1 MSKVGKFLDSLNVG
15 AVAIGLLCIIAC
27 HDVVEIDKVNKLNRE
42 LRDKEE
48 IITSLTEKNNEQF
61 GIICNLKIEKSE
73 LECKIEEMQNE

>member
-1 MSKVGKFLDSLNVG
+1 MSKVKKYLDNLNVG

-27 HDVVEIDKVNKLNRE
+27 HDVVEMDKVNKLNGE
-42 LRDKEE
+42 LRAKEE
-48 IITSLTEKNNEQF
+48 IITSLTKKNDELF

>member
-1 MSKVGKFLDSLNVG
+1 MSKVRKFLDSLNVG

-42 LRDKEE
+42 LRAKEE

>member
-27 HDVVEIDKVNKLNRE
+27 HDVVEMDKVNKLNGE
-42 LRDKEE
+42 LRAKEE
-48 IITSLTEKNNEQF
+48 IITSLTKKNDELF

>member
-1 MSKVGKFLDSLNVG
+1 MKKYLDNLNVG

>member
-1 MSKVGKFLDSLNVG
+1 MSKVKKYLDNLNVG

-27 HDVVEIDKVNKLNRE
+27 HDVVEIDKVNKLRKE
-42 LRDKEE
+42 LRAKEE

>member
-1 MSKVGKFLDSLNVG
+1 MFKVGKFLDSLNVG

>member
-1 MSKVGKFLDSLNVG
+1 MSKVRKFLDSLNVG

-27 HDVVEIDKVNKLNRE
+27 HDVVEIDKVNKLSRE
-42 LRDKEE
+42 LRAKEE

>member
-15 AVAIGLLCIIAC
+15 AVAIGLLCVVAC
-27 HDVVEIDKVNKLNRE
+27 HDVVEMDKVNKLNGE
-42 LRDKEE
+42 LRAKEE
-48 IITSLTEKNNEQF
+48 IITSLTKKNDELF

>member
-15 AVAIGLLCIIAC
+15 AVAIGLLCVIAC
-27 HDVVEIDKVNKLNRE
+27 HDVVEMDKVNKLNGE
-42 LRDKEE
+42 LRAKEE
-48 IITSLTEKNNEQF
+48 IITSLTKKNDELF

>member
-1 MSKVGKFLDSLNVG
+1 MFKVKKYLDNLNVG
-15 AVAIGLLCIIAC
+15 AVAIGLLCVIAC
-27 HDVVEIDKVNKLNRE
+27 HDVVEMDKVNKLNGE
-42 LRDKEE
+42 LRAKEE

>member
-1 MSKVGKFLDSLNVG
+1 MFKVKKYLNNLNVG
-15 AVAIGLLCIIAC
+15 AVAIGLLCVIAC

-42 LRDKEE
+42 LRAKEE

>member
-1 MSKVGKFLDSLNVG
+1 MSKVKKYLDNLNVG

-42 LRDKEE
+42 LRAKEE

>member
-1 MSKVGKFLDSLNVG
+1 MFKVKKYLDNLNVG

>member
-1 MSKVGKFLDSLNVG
+1 MSKVRKFLDSLNVG

-48 IITSLTEKNNEQF
+48 IITSLTKKNDELF